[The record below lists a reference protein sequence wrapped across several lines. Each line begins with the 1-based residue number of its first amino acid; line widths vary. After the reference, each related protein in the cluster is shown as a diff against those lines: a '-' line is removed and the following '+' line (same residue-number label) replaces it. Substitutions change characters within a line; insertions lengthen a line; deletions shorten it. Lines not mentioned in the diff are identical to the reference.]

1 MKKLRWD
8 ESSSVAQNACAALP
22 ELARSYFEKGRKLT
36 GKLPTSTALHR
47 FRLDTK
53 ALRYTLELFRP
64 CYGPGLDRRLA
75 VLRKIQAYLGA
86 INDYA
91 ATMDLVAAR
100 LPSDAPERAVI
111 DALLSTVAKRKLLEF
126 RRYAQRLFNDPGEER
141 RWRNCLSRPRKG

>member
-8 ESSSVAQNACAALP
+8 ESLSAAQNARAALP

-91 ATMDLVAAR
+91 TTIEMVAAR
-100 LPSDAPERAVI
+100 LPSDAPERAGI
-111 DALLSTVAKRKLLEF
+111 ETLLSTVAKRKLLEF
-126 RRYAQRLFNDPGEER
+126 RRYAQRLFNDLGEER
-141 RWRNCLSRPRKG
+141 RWRNCLSCPRQG

>member
-8 ESSSVAQNACAALP
+8 ESLSAAQNARAALP
-22 ELARSYFEKGRKLT
+22 ELARSFFEKGRRLT
-36 GKLPTSTALHR
+36 AKPPSSAALHR

-86 INDYA
+86 INDF
-91 ATMDLVAAR
+91 ATTTELVASSPEHAAIEAALTAR
-100 LPSDAPERAVI
+100 ARRTSLA
-111 DALLSTVAKRKLLEF
+111 F
-126 RRYAQRLFNDPGEER
+126 RRHARQLFLDPAGPR
-141 RWRNCLSRPRKG
+141 RWRAYLSRPRP

>member
-8 ESSSVAQNACAALP
+8 ESLSVAQNARAALP
-22 ELARSYFEKGRKLT
+22 GLARSYFEKGRKLT

-47 FRLDTK
+47 FRLETK

-91 ATMDLVAAR
+91 TTVELVAAR
-100 LPSDAPERAVI
+100 LPSDAPEREGIEAR
-111 DALLSTVAKRKLLEF
+111 LSTVAKRKSLEF
-126 RRYAQRLFNDPGEER
+126 RRYAQRLFQDPGEQR
-141 RWRNCLSRPRKG
+141 RWRNYLSRPRQA